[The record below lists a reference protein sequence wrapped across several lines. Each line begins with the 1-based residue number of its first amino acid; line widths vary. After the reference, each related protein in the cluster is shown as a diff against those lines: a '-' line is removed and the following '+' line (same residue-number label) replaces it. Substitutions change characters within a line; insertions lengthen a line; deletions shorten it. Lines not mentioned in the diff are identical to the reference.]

1 MFFIVA
7 SFVLLFMS
15 MLVARV
21 LINKD
26 KFIRI
31 GLIIFATM
39 YMAVVARVSIV
50 IIGKNT
56 LLTVFAWVGYI
67 AIGVVS
73 ILFCVAVVKLLVGYL
88 GFVAERTTPKF
99 SQSRRNFLT
108 KSVGTTLSVATL
120 PMTGYGVYQAVSEPT
135 VKRVSV
141 AKESQHKGLQGFKIV
156 QITDI
161 HVGPTIDADVA
172 ARVVDRVNEL
182 EPDVV
187 VITGDLVDGSA
198 KYISDYIKPL
208 GSLKST
214 HGHFS

>member
-1 MFFIVA
+1 M
-7 SFVLLFMS
+7 
-15 MLVARV
+15 
-21 LINKD
+21 
-26 KFIRI
+26 
-31 GLIIFATM
+31 
-39 YMAVVARVSIV
+39 
-50 IIGKNT
+50 
-56 LLTVFAWVGYI
+56 
-67 AIGVVS
+67 
-73 ILFCVAVVKLLVGYL
+73 FCVAVVKLLVGYL

-214 HGHFS
+214 HGAFFRDRQP